1 MRNEI
6 NLQDR
11 MLSAL
16 RQQAQNIT
24 VFLTNGFQ
32 MRGIV
37 RGFDSFVV
45 ILESDGKQQMIYK
58 HAISTLIPQH
68 RVDLPC
74 TERGACGT
82 VNIYEV
88 FTWDNRQKAQNP
100 SRENGG
106 MTAGNRVVFIIAA
119 VLMVIYLGGRLSNAF
134 SAAPETTPALHVT
147 VNDSFT
153 SDGWFF
159 RDEEPIDNATGSSVK
174 HIVYSGERVQQDAP
188 LAIIYSDQESMDLS
202 RQLDPLEERISLLD
216 TALQS
221 TSDSSNIAKL
231 DQVITLTIE
240 QLAEQVKEG
249 SGSSVASAASS
260 LRTLSLRR
268 EAGNV
273 DTNEVSAERD
283 ALVSEQSSLE
293 HQLTGRTTEL
303 TASSSGY
310 FSEVVDGYESILT
323 PSSLDE
329 MTVEQFDKTVAQQP
343 SAENSNSL
351 GKIVKGFNWYLAAK
365 IPAEQAERLQ
375 VGQELT
381 VNFTQASMESKVT
394 VHSINHQGNS
404 DTALLVMEGT
414 EFSSEMVSMRE
425 QPIEIIIA
433 TYTGLKVPKSAVR
446 VQEQT
451 DSDGKTTQIPGVFI
465 LSGSIQKFKM
475 INELFEA
482 DDYYVVEQSAT
493 NSDMLVERDQ
503 VIVQGKNLQNNMVVK
518 T

>member
-1 MRNEI
+1 M
-6 NLQDR
+6 
-11 MLSAL
+11 
-16 RQQAQNIT
+16 
-24 VFLTNGFQ
+24 
-32 MRGIV
+32 
-37 RGFDSFVV
+37 
-45 ILESDGKQQMIYK
+45 
-58 HAISTLIPQH
+58 
-68 RVDLPC
+68 
-74 TERGACGT
+74 
-82 VNIYEV
+82 
-88 FTWDNRQKAQNP
+88 
-100 SRENGG
+100 
-106 MTAGNRVVFIIAA
+106 
-119 VLMVIYLGGRLSNAF
+119 
-134 SAAPETTPALHVT
+134 
-147 VNDSFT
+147 
-153 SDGWFF
+153 
-159 RDEEPIDNATGSSVK
+159 
-174 HIVYSGERVQQDAP
+174 
-188 LAIIYSDQESMDLS
+188 
-202 RQLDPLEERISLLD
+202 
-216 TALQS
+216 
-221 TSDSSNIAKL
+221 
-231 DQVITLTIE
+231 
-240 QLAEQVKEG
+240 
-249 SGSSVASAASS
+249 
-260 LRTLSLRR
+260 
-268 EAGNV
+268 
-273 DTNEVSAERD
+273 
-283 ALVSEQSSLE
+283 
-293 HQLTGRTTEL
+293 
-303 TASSSGY
+303 
-310 FSEVVDGYESILT
+310 DGYESILT

-394 VHSINHQGNS
+394 VHSINHHGNS